1 MKKTENVNITKAS
14 GEKVPFS
21 EDRLRRSLLRSGAAY
36 DQAEHILNEVR
47 GQLFEGM
54 PTKKI
59 YKIAFALLK
68 EGSRHLAARYHLK
81 QAIMELGPSGF
92 PFEQYIAG
100 IMQRQGYT
108 VKTGQFVHGQC
119 VDHEIDVI
127 AEKENNYMLIECKYH
142 NFQGVIC
149 NVRIPLYIHA
159 RYMDVQKKWSLQP
172 PRHEK
177 DVSFRIVT
185 NTRFSED
192 AIRYAHCAGLELL
205 GWDFPARNSLKEQI
219 DASGLYP
226 ITCLTA
232 LTKAEK
238 QKLLDRKI
246 VQCSELL
253 DNERLLAAIGVSG
266 TRSAVILHEV
276 EQLCRFLTDGK
287 QENPSRINKSN
298 YTS

>member
-1 MKKTENVNITKAS
+1 MKKKENISVIKAS
-14 GEKVPFS
+14 GDSVPFS
-21 EDRLRRSLLRSGAAY
+21 EDRLRKSLLRSGASH
-36 DQAEHILNEVR
+36 DQVERILDEIR

-92 PFEQYIAG
+92 PFEQYVAG
-100 IMQRQGYT
+100 IMQRQGYS
-108 VKTGQFVHGQC
+108 VKTGQFIQGQC

-127 AEKENNYMLIECKYH
+127 AEKENNCILTECKYH
-142 NFQGVIC
+142 NYQGVIC

-159 RYMDVQKKWSLQP
+159 RFLDVQKQWCAQP
-172 PRHEK
+172 SRREK
-177 DVSFRIVT
+177 HFSCRIVT

-192 AIRYAHCAGLELL
+192 AIRYAACAGLELL
-205 GWDFPARNSLKEQI
+205 GWDFPVKNSLKEQV
-219 DASGLYP
+219 DTLGLYP
-226 ITCLTA
+226 ITCLTS

-246 VQCSELL
+246 VLCSELL
-253 DNERLLAAIGVSG
+253 DNERLIAAIGVRG
-266 TRSAVILHEV
+266 TRGAVVLNEV
-276 EQLCRFLTDGK
+276 EQLCRYLSDGLGRK
-287 QENPSRINKSN
+287 RQKKNTSN
-298 YTS
+298 YTP

>member
-1 MKKTENVNITKAS
+1 MKKIENVNITKAS
-14 GEKVPFS
+14 GDRVPFS

-36 DQAEHILNEVR
+36 DQVEHILNEVR

-127 AEKENNYMLIECKYH
+127 AEKEDKYILVECKYH

-172 PRHEK
+172 QRHEK
-177 DVSFRIVT
+177 EVSFRIVT

-192 AIRYAHCAGLELL
+192 AIRYANCAGLELL

-246 VQCSELL
+246 VQCSELI
-253 DNERLLAAIGVSG
+253 DNERLLASIGVSG
-266 TRSAVILHEV
+266 TRSAVVLHEV
-276 EQLCRFLTDGK
+276 EQLCSYLADGK
-287 QENPSRINKSN
+287 QEKPARINKSN